1 MADHVAKLDTMLRS
15 LLTDSMPRCRIKS
28 RWRVSSFDNHLLRAY
43 PARAL
48 FLWFALH
55 AFIAAVSGGEIIAFG
70 TKATIV
76 LAVIGA
82 VAGNADTRRRHEFG
96 MLGNLGVPRFAPS
109 CIWAGSMVV
118 LETVLRVSVFL
129 IGESR

>member
-1 MADHVAKLDTMLRS
+1 M
-15 LLTDSMPRCRIKS
+15 
-28 RWRVSSFDNHLLRAY
+28 LRAY
-43 PARAL
+43 PARAT

-55 AFIAAVSGGEIIAFG
+55 AFIAAVSGGEIIAIG

-82 VAGNADTRRRHEFG
+82 VVGHADARRRRESG
-96 MLGNLGVPRFAPS
+96 MLGNLGLPRWTPS
-109 CIWAGSMVV
+109 AIWAGTMVA
-118 LETVLRVSVFL
+118 LEICLRASVFT